1 MEQNPDYIL
10 AAIDPLYII
19 ERATALMKR
28 DPQEDQTWRYKLGLL
43 DPSHPKAI
51 VPEWVRFA
59 KRKNQ
64 DFRCHILGWKE
75 SDWMVNKTSREIQQ
89 VGMLTLD
96 HTLAAAHGGLT
107 TDANTM
113 MVAEIA
119 NNKKGSK
126 MKSYEEMRQ
135 FLHSIYE
142 LYVPTNEELMAIE
155 SFRSKRINKVRL

>member
-1 MEQNPDYIL
+1 
-10 AAIDPLYII
+10 
-19 ERATALMKR
+19 
-28 DPQEDQTWRYKLGLL
+28 
-43 DPSHPKAI
+43 
-51 VPEWVRFA
+51 
-59 KRKNQ
+59 
-64 DFRCHILGWKE
+64 
-75 SDWMVNKTSREIQQ
+75 MVNKTSREIQQ